1 MKTAGTRER
10 QTRSTRELILDAA
23 ERRFAERGFDG
34 VSVREIAADA
44 GLKNQAS
51 LYHHFK
57 NKKALYEAVL
67 ARGLDPLI
75 GMVTAR
81 GDTEVPEASSDPYLD
96 RIVDYLAS
104 HPQLPRLIQRA
115 GLDDNKYLRAAA
127 TRLLKPLYSQGL
139 RVLASTGQDWDPNEI
154 PHLAAGLYH
163 LIFGYFANATL
174 LETLLPDNPRS
185 AAAVERQRRF
195 LKQAVTRLLGASTN
209 AAFANAEPTRT
220 ASRRR
225 H

>member
-10 QTRSTRELILDAA
+10 QSRSTRELILDAA

-75 GMVTAR
+75 GMVAAR
-81 GDTEVPEASSDPYLD
+81 SESEVEVSSDPYLD

-115 GLDDNKYLRAAA
+115 GLDDNKYLRATA

-139 RVLASTGQDWDPNEI
+139 RVLASTGQDWEPSEI
-154 PHLAAGLYH
+154 PHLAAGIYH

-195 LKQAVTRLLGASTN
+195 LKQAVGRLLGAAPG
-209 AAFANAEPTRT
+209 AAFAKVEPART
-220 ASRRR
+220 ASRRSR
-225 H
+225 